1 MNRIVAFGLCG
12 PVIIALLGT
21 SIYLPSVIY
30 LGGQTGVGVDTYE
43 VGFVLFLIM
52 GLVPEWLNLVV
63 VAAGRTR
70 LRWSAAAGVLGGAAM
85 AYLPSSLGL
94 PHENLAVCALMASIA
109 SSACWW
115 LSVRSGAKGLS
126 EQV

>member
-12 PVIIALLGT
+12 PIIIALLGT
-21 SIYLPSVIY
+21 FIYLPIGIY
-30 LGGQTGVGVDTYE
+30 LSGQTGVGAATYQ
-43 VGFVLFLIM
+43 VAFVLFLIM
-52 GLVPEWLNLVV
+52 GLLPEWLNLVA
-63 VAAGRTR
+63 VAAGLTR
-70 LRWSAAAGVLGGAAM
+70 LRWSAAVGLLGGASM

-94 PHENLAVCALMASIA
+94 PHENLAVCALMALVA

-115 LSVRSGAKGLS
+115 LSVRIAAKGLS